1 MTFQMGGTLF
11 ERMQKLVNAM
21 QNVAPNA
28 DDAAPWTSTH
38 PGNFRASFAEP
49 DLTDDERQLVESF
62 SDLYYRKIDNFR
74 GLHTIVLSWMG
85 YEMFKCPLD
94 LWIYQELIVRERP
107 DLIIEV
113 GTYKG
118 GSALYLATVCE
129 LAGFGE
135 IVTIDIDPAFDQI
148 RPRHPRITYLTG
160 SSIAAE
166 VIDKVARAAEEKR
179 NILVILDGDH
189 RCEHVL
195 QELRIYQRFI
205 QPGGFLIVED
215 TNING
220 HPTYLEFGPGPW
232 EAVDLFLAEND
243 RFYADRSCERFL
255 LTMNPRG
262 FLRRS

>member
-1 MTFQMGGTLF
+1 MFK
-11 ERMQKLVNAM
+11 RIQKLMDATQSM
-21 QNVAPNA
+21 EHGAHA
-28 DDAAPWTSTH
+28 AAPWTSMH
-38 PGNFRASFAEP
+38 PGTFRASFAEP
-49 DLTDDERQLVESF
+49 NLTNEERQLVESF

-94 LWIYQELIVRERP
+94 LWVYQELIVRERP
-107 DLIIEV
+107 DLIVEV

-118 GSALYLATVCE
+118 GSALYLATVCD

-135 IVTIDIDPAFDQI
+135 VITIDIDATHDPI

-160 SSIAAE
+160 DSIADD
-166 VIDKVARAAEEKR
+166 VIDKVAKAADGKR
-179 NILVILDGDH
+179 NILIILDGDH

-195 QELRIYQRFI
+195 QELRLYQRFI
-205 QPGGFLIVED
+205 QPGGFLVVED

-220 HPTYLEFGPGPW
+220 HPTYAEFGPGPW

-243 RFYADRSCERFL
+243 HFYADRSCERFL

-262 FLRRS
+262 FLRRR

>member
-1 MTFQMGGTLF
+1 MFK
-11 ERMQKLVNAM
+11 RIQKFMDATQSM
-21 QNVAPNA
+21 KHGAHA
-28 DDAAPWTSTH
+28 AAPWTSTH
-38 PGNFRASFAEP
+38 PGTFRASFAEP
-49 DLTDDERQLVESF
+49 NLTNEERQLVESF

-94 LWIYQELIVRERP
+94 LWVYQELIVRERP

-118 GSALYLATVCE
+118 GSALYLATVCD

-135 IVTIDIDPAFDQI
+135 VITIDIDSTHHPI

-160 SSIAAE
+160 DSIADNA
-166 VIDKVARAAEEKR
+166 IDKVAKAADGKR
-179 NILVILDGDH
+179 NILIILDGDH

-195 QELRIYQRFI
+195 QELRLYQRFI
-205 QPGGFLIVED
+205 QPGGFLVVED

-220 HPTYLEFGPGPW
+220 HPTYPEFGPGPW

-243 RFYADRSCERFL
+243 QFYADRSCERFL

-262 FLRRS
+262 FLRRR